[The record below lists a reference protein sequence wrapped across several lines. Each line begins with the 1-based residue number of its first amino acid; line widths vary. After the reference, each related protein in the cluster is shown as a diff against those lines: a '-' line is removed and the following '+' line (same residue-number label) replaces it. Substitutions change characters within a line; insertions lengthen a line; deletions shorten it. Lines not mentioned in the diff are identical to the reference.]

1 YLVSNN
7 SDGSVSCF
15 VSTFDLLT
23 RTRWLVE
30 VKLEKDK
37 AFFTTRS
44 FWFNGSGVEQPYYT
58 SMNDAIPE
66 GKSVRFLYPGTHSI
80 GHGGEA
86 RQWPRDDSGRDLSQ
100 YQQNAFGGSKSYHI
114 VGTHTNYFGALW
126 EKDDFGM
133 IRYANREDK
142 LGKKIFLWSLSGSGR
157 IWEELL
163 TDNSGQYVEIQS
175 GRLFNQ
181 NQFQSSFTPFKQIGF
196 SPGNSDNWTEH
207 WYPFAGLGGFTA
219 ANLVGAFHITRDGGQ
234 LHVRLSPVQVVEDS
248 LTVFDQENV
257 PIAKAWLQA
266 KPLEPVE
273 VTLQIPRDKTPSRI
287 LVKNEALNLDEQRLQ
302 RPTQIDSL
310 FDAEGAYG
318 LYLQG
323 RDLSQLRQYENAET
337 KINASLNKDPLLLP
351 ALVEMAKLKLFRM
364 HYDSAFY

>member
-1 YLVSNN
+1 
-7 SDGSVSCF
+7 
-15 VSTFDLLT
+15 
-23 RTRWLVE
+23 
-30 VKLEKDK
+30 
-37 AFFTTRS
+37 
-44 FWFNGSGVEQPYYT
+44 
-58 SMNDAIPE
+58 M
-66 GKSVRFLYPGTHSI
+66 
-80 GHGGEA
+80 
-86 RQWPRDDSGRDLSQ
+86 
-100 YQQNAFGGSKSYHI
+100 
-114 VGTHTNYFGALW
+114 
-126 EKDDFGM
+126 
-133 IRYANREDK
+133 
-142 LGKKIFLWSLSGSGR
+142 
-157 IWEELL
+157 
-163 TDNSGQYVEIQS
+163 
-175 GRLFNQ
+175 
-181 NQFQSSFTPFKQIGF
+181 
-196 SPGNSDNWTEH
+196 
-207 WYPFAGLGGFTA
+207 GGFTA

-364 HYDSAFY
+364 QYDSAFYFAKQALAIDTYDGAANLLLW